1 MKLQCLITNS
11 HQFHIYSI
19 FVCFSTAGCLL
30 KNFVDLK
37 ILLLFGLK
45 ILQCVT
51 TKCGMS
57 LGTTKIFVSVYVKLG
72 GAEV

>member
-1 MKLQCLITNS
+1 MDHSMQINCNNNVLG
-11 HQFHIYSI
+11 
-19 FVCFSTAGCLL
+19 FSTAGCLL
-30 KNFVDLK
+30 NNFVDLK